1 MSRGKKRTMA
11 ASSRPKEG
19 CRIVLTASKAEMSH
33 YGGDP
38 FKAFVCTF
46 PQLFSRR
53 VLGEHLVS
61 TPNRDR
67 TERFA
72 PLGLRK
78 VEAILAERFGS
89 ENVVVAHPD
98 HLGDFIGSKT
108 KVVGVTTMD
117 PIGLAYVSTTY
128 NKLIGFGGESLN
140 AAEFKDLLT
149 HPAILTY
156 KPKLVVGGAGVWQI
170 RDAGL
175 QEPLGID
182 VLFHGEGEEDIIPV
196 FESVLAGKAG
206 TENHFV
212 TRTPDRSKVPLIR
225 NPASYGAVE
234 ITRGCGRG
242 CAFCSP
248 TNRKKHSFPLEY
260 IMKEVEV
267 NIRGGSRSIFTVTE
281 DMLLYKS
288 HPGFIPNTPEI
299 VKLYKTIGSHP
310 GVEYILLSH
319 ASLAP
324 VLHDKKLLDELSP
337 ILLEK
342 SYWNQA
348 HGYKKKFVTAEV
360 GIETGSA
367 RLMNKH
373 MKGKALPFSVD
384 AWSDIVLRGV
394 GTMNDHDWWPLCTI
408 MTGQPDETEDD
419 VRATLDLIDGL
430 RAQNSKMFYTPV
442 LFIPLEDAILHNA
455 KRSSLESLTEMQW
468 EVVTKCWR
476 NNIDFWQPEKAWIYG
491 SMFFLSHWFYA
502 RWRHGKKSTRPMM
515 HLAGFEDDS
524 LTLWALGKWSNLR
537 IPEAI
542 GAKIGS
548 LRNRG

>member
-1 MSRGKKRTMA
+1 MSRLKRRARPT
-11 ASSRPKEG
+11 ASKQKGGYP
-19 CRIVLTASKAEMSH
+19 IVLTASKAEMSH

-38 FKAFVCTF
+38 FKAFICTF

-61 TPNRDR
+61 NPNKDN

-72 PLGLRK
+72 PLGLRR
-78 VEAILAERFGS
+78 VEAILGEKYGY

-98 HLGDFIGSKT
+98 KLSEFIGKKT
-108 KVVGVTTMD
+108 RIVGVTTMD

-149 HPAILTY
+149 HPTILTH
-156 KPKLVVGGAGVWQI
+156 KPKIIVGGAGVWQI

-175 QEPLGID
+175 QDALGID
-182 VLFHGEGEEDIIPV
+182 VLFQGEGEEEMVPV
-196 FESVLAGKAG
+196 IDQLLQGAAEKRYYHSTK
-206 TENHFV
+206 
-212 TRTPDRSKVPLIR
+212 TPDRDKVPVIR
-225 NPASYGAVE
+225 NAASYGAVE

-248 TNRKKHSFPLEY
+248 TNRRKYSFPLER
-260 IMKEVEV
+260 IMKEVDV
-267 NIRGGSRSIFTVTE
+267 NVKGGSKSVFTVTE
-281 DMLLYKS
+281 DMFLYKS

-299 VKLYKTIGSHP
+299 VNLYKTIASHP

-324 VLHDKKLLDELSP
+324 VLYDPKLLQELTP
-337 ILLEK
+337 LLLDK
-342 SYWNQA
+342 SYWNRE
-348 HGYKKKFVTAEV
+348 HGYRKKFITAEV

-367 RLMNKH
+367 RLMHKH
-373 MKGKALPFSVD
+373 MKGKALPYKVD
-384 AWSDIVLRGV
+384 NWSELVLKGI

-442 LFIPLEDAILHNA
+442 LFIPLEDAMLRNA
-455 KRSSLESLTEMQW
+455 KRSSLESLTELQW

-476 NNIDFWQPEKAWIYG
+476 NNIDFWQPERAWLYG

-515 HLAGFEDDS
+515 HLAGLQDDS
-524 LTLWALGKWSNLR
+524 LTLWALDKWSALKL
-537 IPEAI
+537 PEAI
-542 GAKIGS
+542 GSRFGLLKK
-548 LRNRG
+548 N

>member
-1 MSRGKKRTMA
+1 MARLKKMRNA
-11 ASSRPKEG
+11 KSQKPKDG
-19 CRIVLTASKAEMSH
+19 YQIVLTASKAEISH

-61 TPNRDR
+61 IPNRDK

-78 VEAILAERFGS
+78 VEALLAQRFGHD
-89 ENVVVAHPD
+89 NVAVAHPD
-98 HLGDFIGSKT
+98 HLHDFVGKKT
-108 KVVGVTTMD
+108 RVVGITTMD

-149 HPAILTY
+149 HPALLTH
-156 KPKLVVGGAGVWQI
+156 KPKVVVGGAGVWQI

-175 QEPLGID
+175 QKPLGID
-182 VLFHGEGEEDIIPV
+182 VLFHGEGEEEIVPV
-196 FESVLAGKAG
+196 FEELIAGRS
-206 TENHFV
+206 ERDNHFV
-212 TRTPDRSKVPLIR
+212 ARTPDRSKVPMILH
-225 NPASYGAVE
+225 PSSYGAVE

-248 TNRKKHSFPLEY
+248 TNRRKHSFPLEY

-267 NIRGGSRSIFTVTE
+267 NIKGGSKSIFTVTE
-281 DMLLYKS
+281 DMFLYKS
-288 HPGFIPNTPEI
+288 HPGFLPNTPEI
-299 VKLYKTIGSHP
+299 VKLYKAIASYP

-324 VLHDKKLLDELSP
+324 VLYDRKLLAELSP

-342 SYWNQA
+342 SYWNPE
-348 HGYKKKFVTAEV
+348 HGYREKFVTAEV

-384 AWSDIVLRGV
+384 NWSDVVLRGI

-419 VRATLDLIDGL
+419 VRATLDLLDGL
-430 RAQNSKMFYTPV
+430 RAQNAKMFYTPV
-442 LFIPLEDAILHNA
+442 LFIPLEDAMLRNA
-455 KRSSLESLTEMQW
+455 KRSNLESLSELQW

-476 NNIDFWQPEKAWIYG
+476 NNIDFWQPERSWIYS
-491 SMFFLSHWFYA
+491 SMFFMSHWFYA

-515 HLAGFEDDS
+515 HLAGFGDDS
-524 LTLWALGKWSNLR
+524 VTLWALEKWSNLR
-537 IPEAI
+537 VPETI
-542 GAKIGS
+542 GSKLGS

>member
-1 MSRGKKRTMA
+1 MARLKKRRRTSTNTQTDGHM
-11 ASSRPKEG
+11 
-19 CRIVLTASKAEMSH
+19 IVLTASKAEMSQ

-38 FKAFVCTF
+38 FKAFICTF

-53 VLGEHLVS
+53 ALGAHLVS
-61 TPNRDR
+61 FPNRDR

-78 VEAILAERFGS
+78 VEAVLAERFG
-89 ENVVVAHPD
+89 EDNVVVAHPD
-98 HLGDFIGSKT
+98 LLGEFVGKKT
-108 KVVGVTTMD
+108 KIIGVTTMD

-149 HPAILTY
+149 HPAILTHR
-156 KPKLVVGGAGVWQI
+156 PKIVVGGAGVWQI

-175 QEPLGID
+175 QTPLGID
-182 VLFHGEGEEDIIPV
+182 VLFHGEGEDDIIPV
-196 FESVLAGKAG
+196 FEGLLSGKIDSTSHHA
-206 TENHFV
+206 TK
-212 TRTPDRSKVPLIR
+212 TPDRSKVPHIKH
-225 NPASYGAVE
+225 PASYGAVE

-248 TNRKKHSFPLEY
+248 TNRKKHSFPIEY
-260 IMKEVEV
+260 IMKEVAV
-267 NIRGGSRSIFTVTE
+267 NVRGGSRSIFTVTE
-281 DMLLYKS
+281 DMFLYDC
-288 HPGFIPNTPEI
+288 HPGFLPNTPEI
-299 VKLYKTIGSHP
+299 VKLYKTIASHP
-310 GVEYILLSH
+310 GVDYILLSH

-324 VLHDKKLLDELSP
+324 VLCDGHLLDELSP

-342 SYWNQA
+342 SYWNKE
-348 HGYKKKFVTAEV
+348 HGYRKKFVTAEV

-373 MKGKALPFSVD
+373 MKGKALPYKVD
-384 AWSDIVLRGV
+384 HWSDLVLRGI

-419 VRATLDLIDGL
+419 VRATLELIDDL

-442 LFIPLEDAILHNA
+442 LFIPLEDALLRNA
-455 KRSSLESLTEMQW
+455 KRSSLESLTELQW

-476 NNIDFWQPEKAWIYG
+476 NNIDFWQPERAWLYG

-502 RWRHGKKSTRPMM
+502 RWVHGSKSSRPMM
-515 HLAGFEDDS
+515 HLAGLRDDS
-524 LTLWALGKWSNLR
+524 ITLRALDKWSGLNLPDALVSKLGIHR
-537 IPEAI
+537 H
-542 GAKIGS
+542 
-548 LRNRG
+548 R

>member
-1 MSRGKKRTMA
+1 MKKLKTRRPSRAHKLKGGY
-11 ASSRPKEG
+11 P
-19 CRIVLTASKAEMSH
+19 IVLTASKSEMSQ

-38 FKAFVCTF
+38 FKAFICTF

-61 TPNRDR
+61 VPSRDR

-78 VEAILAERFGS
+78 VEAILAAEFGA
-89 ENVVVAHPD
+89 ENVAVAHPD
-98 HLGDFIGSKT
+98 TLDEFVGEKT
-108 KVVGVTTMD
+108 KLVGITSMD
-117 PIGLAYVSTTY
+117 PMGLAYVSTTY
-128 NKLIGFGGESLN
+128 NRLIGFGGESLN

-149 HPAILTY
+149 HPAILTHR
-156 KPKLVVGGAGVWQI
+156 PKVVVGGAGVWQI

-175 QEPLGID
+175 QSPLGID
-182 VLFHGEGEEDIIPV
+182 MLFQGEGEEEMVPV
-196 FESVLAGKAG
+196 VEKVLKGERMDKYY
-206 TENHFV
+206 HV
-212 TRTPDRSKVPLIR
+212 SKSPDRTKVPQIR
-225 NPASYGAVE
+225 KPALYGAVE

-248 TNRKKHSFPLEY
+248 TSRTKHSFPLEY
-260 IMKEVEV
+260 VMKEVEV
-267 NIRGGSRSIFTVTE
+267 NIKGGSRSVFTVTE
-281 DMLLYKS
+281 DMFLYQC
-288 HPGFIPNTPEI
+288 HPGFLPNTEKI
-299 VKLYKTIGSHP
+299 VELYRSIASFP

-324 VLHDKKLLDELSP
+324 VLYDKHLLEDLTP

-342 SYWNQA
+342 SYWNPE
-348 HGYKKKFVTAEV
+348 HGYKQKFVTAEV

-367 RLMNKH
+367 RLMKKH
-373 MKGKALPFSVD
+373 MRGKALPFSVD
-384 AWSDIVLRGV
+384 NWSDLVLGGV

-419 VRATLDLIDGL
+419 VRMTLDLVDGL

-442 LFIPLEDAILHNA
+442 LFIPLEDALLHNA
-455 KRSSLESLTEMQW
+455 KRSSLESLSELQW

-476 NNIDFWQPEKAWIYG
+476 NNIDFWQPERAWLYG
-491 SMFFLSHWFYA
+491 SMFFLSHWLYA

-515 HLAGFEDDS
+515 HLAGLQDDS
-524 LTLWALGKWSNLR
+524 TTLWALDKLSGLS
-537 IPEAI
+537 PI
-542 GAKIGS
+542 GLIGS
-548 LRNRG
+548 HLGRYERK

>member
-1 MSRGKKRTMA
+1 MAIIRTKRRSVNNRKDGYA
-11 ASSRPKEG
+11 V
-19 CRIVLTASKAEMSH
+19 VLTASKAEMSH

-38 FKAFVCTF
+38 FKAFICTF

-61 TPNRDR
+61 VPEKDH

-78 VEAILAERFGS
+78 VEAILSEKFGP
-89 ENVVVAHPD
+89 ENVVVSHPD
-98 HLGDFIGSKT
+98 NLGEFIGNKT
-108 KVVGVTTMD
+108 KVLAITTMD

-149 HPAILTY
+149 HPAILTH
-156 KPKLVVGGAGVWQI
+156 KPKIVAGGAGVWQI

-175 QEPLGID
+175 QEALGID
-182 VLFHGEGEEDIIPV
+182 VLFHGEGEEEIVPI
-196 FESVLAGKAG
+196 FEKLMNDKQVPKYVHASK
-206 TENHFV
+206 
-212 TRTPDRSKVPLIR
+212 TPDRTKVPHIMR
-225 NPASYGAVE
+225 PASYGAVE

-248 TNRKKHSFPLEY
+248 TNRKKYSYPLEY
-260 IMKEVEV
+260 IMKEVDV
-267 NIRGGSRSIFTVTE
+267 NIRGGSKSIFTVTE
-281 DMLLYKS
+281 DMFLYKS
-288 HPGFIPNTPEI
+288 HPGFLPNTPEI
-299 VKLYKTIGSHP
+299 VKLYKTIAAHP

-324 VLHDKKLLDELSP
+324 VLYDKTLLKELSP

-342 SYWNQA
+342 SYWNA
-348 HGYKKKFVTAEV
+348 EHGYKKTFVTAEV

-384 AWSDIVLRGV
+384 GWSDIVLRGI
-394 GTMNDHDWWPLCTI
+394 GTMNDHEWWPLCTI

-442 LFIPLEDAILHNA
+442 LFIPLEDAILSNA
-455 KRSSLESLTEMQW
+455 KRSTLESLSELQW

-476 NNIDFWQPEKAWIYG
+476 NNIDFWQPERSWLYS
-491 SMFFLSHWFYA
+491 SMFFLSHWLYA

-515 HLAGFEDDS
+515 QLAGFRDDS
-524 LTLWALGKWSNLR
+524 ITLWALGKWSSLA
-537 IPEAI
+537 IPET
-542 GAKIGS
+542 IGS
-548 LRNRG
+548 KLGSLKRRG

>member
-1 MSRGKKRTMA
+1 MSRSKKGTR
-11 ASSRPKEG
+11 ASSGRQKEG
-19 CRIVLTASKAEMSH
+19 CRIVLTASKAEMSQ

-78 VEAILAERFGS
+78 VEAILADRFGP

-149 HPAILTY
+149 HPAMLKH
-156 KPKLVVGGAGVWQI
+156 KPKVVVGGAGVWQI

-175 QEPLGID
+175 QKPLGID
-182 VLFHGEGEEDIIPV
+182 VLFHGEGEDDIVPV
-196 FESVLAGKAG
+196 FENILMGKVEQ
-206 TENHFV
+206 ENHFV
-212 TRTPDRSKVPLIR
+212 TKTPDRTKVPRIR
-225 NPASYGAVE
+225 NPSSYGAIE

-248 TNRKKHSFPLEY
+248 TNRKKHSFPLDY

-267 NIRGGSRSIFTVTE
+267 NVRGGSRSIFTVTE
-281 DMLLYKS
+281 DMFLYRS
-288 HPGFIPNTPEI
+288 HPGFLPNTPEI
-299 VKLYKTIGSHP
+299 VKLYKTIASYP
-310 GVEYILLSH
+310 GVDYILLSH

-324 VLHDKKLLDELSP
+324 VLYDSKLLSELTP

-342 SYWNQA
+342 SYWNKE
-348 HGYKKKFVTAEV
+348 HGYGKKFVTAEV

-373 MKGKALPFSVD
+373 MKGKALPYKVD
-384 AWSDIVLRGV
+384 NWSDLVLRGV

-419 VRATLDLIDGL
+419 VRATLELIDGL

-455 KRSSLESLTEMQW
+455 KRSSLESLTELQW

-476 NNIDFWQPEKAWIYG
+476 NNIDFWQPDRAWLYG

-515 HLAGFEDDS
+515 HLAGLQDDS
-524 LTLWALGKWSNLR
+524 LTLWALDKWSNLR
-537 IPEAI
+537 IPEM
-542 GAKIGS
+542 IGS
-548 LRNRG
+548 GFGLLKNR